1 MSSKDY
7 YKILGVAENATEQE
21 IKNAYRKLAK
31 KYHPDAHA
39 NDKSAEERF
48 KEISEA
54 YSVLKDSKKR
64 KQYDQ
69 MRKFGAYG
77 SSEGGFNFED
87 FSSIFGGRRQSSRGF
102 SFDNLSDVFSQ
113 VFGTGTAGSGYHR
126 QPMRGRDMQ
135 AEITVPFDLAIT
147 GGKQVV
153 TVRTTD
159 SDGYS
164 TDGDKKLSIKIPPG
178 VEEGKKIRLKGQ
190 GESGSSVGR
199 PGDLIITIHVEKH
212 PVFERKGR
220 DLYCEISVNVV
231 QAMLGSKV
239 KVDTVEGGKVELKI
253 PPGTQHG
260 KLLKLKGL
268 GISLN
273 GAKGDQYVRV
283 HIEIPTHLSEKS
295 KASLL
300 KFARESGIDL

>member
-7 YKILGVAENATEQE
+7 YKILGVAEGATEQE

-31 KYHPDAHA
+31 KYHPDTHA

-64 KQYDQ
+64 RQYDQ

-77 SSEGGFNFED
+77 SGDGGFNFED
-87 FSSIFGGRRQSSRGF
+87 LSSICGGRRQSSRGF

-113 VFGTGTAGSGYHR
+113 VFGTGTAEPGYHH
-126 QPMRGRDMQ
+126 QPVRGRDIQ
-135 AEITVPFDLAIT
+135 AEITIPFDLAIT
-147 GGKQVV
+147 GGKQIV

-159 SDGYS
+159 SEGYAADG
-164 TDGDKKLSIKIPPG
+164 GKKLSIKIPPG
-178 VEEGKKIRLKGQ
+178 VEEGKKIRLRGQ
-190 GESGSSVGR
+190 GESGSSISR
-199 PGDLIITIHVEKH
+199 SGDLILTIHVEKH

-220 DLYCEISVNVV
+220 DLYCEINVNVV

-239 KVDTVEGGKVELKI
+239 KVDAITGGKVELKI
-253 PPGTQHG
+253 PPGTQNG

-273 GAKGDQYVRV
+273 GATGDQYVRV
-283 HIEIPTHLSEKS
+283 HIEIPKHLNEKS
-295 KASLL
+295 RASLL
-300 KFARESGIDL
+300 KFAREAGIDL